1 MTRYVH
7 VVISDT
13 DFAVRS
19 ADEKARK
26 EPLAF
31 AQIQRLGLLLM
42 PTQTTRYRSY
52 LLCFLLWWLVLLF
65 PDASERGRLFNRVRR
80 CRTKRASLC

>member
-1 MTRYVH
+1 MTRYVY

-19 ADEKARK
+19 ADEKAGK
-26 EPLAF
+26 EQLAC
-31 AQIQRLGLLLM
+31 AQIQRLGLFLM